1 MEQITIVDEKKQN
14 EKIKYLKFQD
24 IFEFK
29 FHEFK
34 NQFLIHFFRNK
45 WMLKLKKNYK
55 QIYYAHFIEFTSII
69 NINPRNNL
77 LCILFDD

>member
-34 NQFLIHFFRNK
+34 NQFLIHF
-45 WMLKLKKNYK
+45 L
-55 QIYYAHFIEFTSII
+55 EI
-69 NINPRNNL
+69 NECWN
-77 LCILFDD
+77 